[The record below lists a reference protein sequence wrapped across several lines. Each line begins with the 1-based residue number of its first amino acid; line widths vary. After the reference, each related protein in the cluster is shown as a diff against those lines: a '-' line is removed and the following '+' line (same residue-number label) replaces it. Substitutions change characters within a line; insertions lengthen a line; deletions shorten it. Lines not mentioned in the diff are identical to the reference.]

1 MKSTDFPHKWCAL
14 ISPCNTRLPR
24 LDMTMTTT
32 TSEHDVRKDE
42 HWWRT
47 RQLLEQRAAL
57 FMSGLSSELI
67 QALVRNPDRGLVAAV
82 AAAAIVNERS
92 VWRAAAS
99 LRPNPSFFH
108 FVFNKPAGVLS
119 QPNQFGRPEDV
130 SVHDALPSGY
140 PRVPFAGRL
149 DADTEGLLF
158 FSDDGKLLQALAEP
172 HAEPDSQPAATEPEV
187 DCQVAAELTERR
199 VNVAKTV
206 TKTYHV
212 EVEFLVP
219 DLYSG
224 CEDSPAATLERRVAA
239 VACMARPLNIKGT
252 LSTPAEVCLV
262 PRASLAERGNEPHV
276 FWVSVVLRQGLNR
289 QVRRLCRRAG
299 LRVRRLVRV
308 AFGQLLLGSLAPGQA
323 RALTAA
329 EVSACYA
336 AAGLV
341 PVASLPCPV
350 PPQGAELVAALA
362 LLADDGSQIQKEK
375 QQRGGDFP
383 RESTCVA
390 TFGENCI
397 P

>member
-1 MKSTDFPHKWCAL
+1 
-14 ISPCNTRLPR
+14 
-24 LDMTMTTT
+24 MTMTTT

-187 DCQVAAELTERR
+187 DCQVAAELTERG

-262 PRASLAERGNEPHV
+262 PRASLSERGNEPHV

-362 LLADDGSQIQKEK
+362 LLADDGISSC
-375 QQRGGDFP
+375 
-383 RESTCVA
+383 STSSSGAAISRASRHLSVA
-390 TFGENCI
+390 TFGENCL

>member
-1 MKSTDFPHKWCAL
+1 M
-14 ISPCNTRLPR
+14 PR

-187 DCQVAAELTERR
+187 DCQVAAELTESQ
-199 VNVAKTV
+199 NVAKTV
-206 TKTYHV
+206 TKTYQV

-262 PRASLAERGNEPHV
+262 PRPSLAERGNEPHV

-336 AAGLV
+336 AAGLA

-362 LLADDGSQIQKEK
+362 LLADDGSQISSC
-375 QQRGGDFP
+375 
-383 RESTCVA
+383 STNSGAAISRASRHLSVA
-390 TFGENCI
+390 TFGENCL

>member
-1 MKSTDFPHKWCAL
+1 M
-14 ISPCNTRLPR
+14 PR

-67 QALVRNPDRGLVAAV
+67 QALVRNPDRRLVAAV

-187 DCQVAAELTERR
+187 DCQVAAELTESQ
-199 VNVAKTV
+199 NVAKTV

-262 PRASLAERGNEPHV
+262 PRASLSERGNEPHV

-336 AAGLV
+336 AAGLA

-362 LLADDGSQIQKEK
+362 LFADDGSLISSC
-375 QQRGGDFP
+375 
-383 RESTCVA
+383 STNSGAAISRASRHLSVA
-390 TFGENCI
+390 TFGENCL

>member
-1 MKSTDFPHKWCAL
+1 M
-14 ISPCNTRLPR
+14 TR
-24 LDMTMTTT
+24 TTT
-32 TSEHDVRKDE
+32 TLDDDVRKDQN
-42 HWWRT
+42 WWRT

-67 QALVRNPDRGLVAAV
+67 QALVRNPDRRLVAAV

-187 DCQVAAELTERR
+187 DCQVAAELTERG

-262 PRASLAERGNEPHV
+262 PRASLSERVNEPHV

-336 AAGLV
+336 AAGLA

-362 LLADDGSQIQKEK
+362 LLADDGSQISSC
-375 QQRGGDFP
+375 
-383 RESTCVA
+383 STSSGAAISRASRHLSVA
-390 TFGENCI
+390 TFGENCL

>member
-1 MKSTDFPHKWCAL
+1 M
-14 ISPCNTRLPR
+14 TR
-24 LDMTMTTT
+24 TTT

-42 HWWRT
+42 NWWRT

-67 QALVRNPDRGLVAAV
+67 QALVRNPDRRLVAAV

-187 DCQVAAELTERR
+187 DCQVAAELTERC

-336 AAGLV
+336 AAGLA

-362 LLADDGSQIQKEK
+362 LLADDGSQISSSCSSGAAIS
-375 QQRGGDFP
+375 RAS
-383 RESTCVA
+383 RHLSVA
-390 TFGENCI
+390 TFGENCL

>member
-1 MKSTDFPHKWCAL
+1 
-14 ISPCNTRLPR
+14 
-24 LDMTMTTT
+24 MTMTTT

-262 PRASLAERGNEPHV
+262 PRASLSERGNEPHV

-336 AAGLV
+336 AAGLA

-362 LLADDGSQIQKEK
+362 LLADDGSQISSC
-375 QQRGGDFP
+375 
-383 RESTCVA
+383 STSSGAAISRASRHLSVA
-390 TFGENCI
+390 TFGENCL